1 MWFYASGVG
10 ADGGDVEEAG
20 VETEDLAAAAATP
33 LVLTVLAEGDNDG
46 YAIVKRLRELSGG
59 ELAWADGMVYPLLHR
74 LSRLGYVTA
83 DWRPA
88 STGHRRRYYTIT
100 PTGRGVRNESPHRTE
115 RTRGRSHGVW
125 GALLVG
131 VAGQPQGAGA

>member
-1 MWFYASGVG
+1 
-10 ADGGDVEEAG
+10 VEEAS
-20 VETEDLAAAAATP
+20 VETEDLAAAGATP
-33 LVLTVLAEGDNDG
+33 LGLTVRTEGDNDG
-46 YAIVKRLRELSGG
+46 YTIVKRLRELSGG

-74 LSRLGYVTA
+74 LSRLGYVSA

-100 PTGRGVRNESPHRTE
+100 PTGRGACEESRPRSV
-115 RTRGRSHGVW
+115 RTRCRSGGVW

-131 VAGQPQGAGA
+131 VAGSPQGAGA